1 MKRFFAFVLALMLC
15 VSLLSVTASAAESAA
30 LGLSSAQTEAGNTVT
45 LYVSI
50 NAPAIGGIDIGYTY
64 DNSILELVEFA
75 AVSGGWTVGTH
86 AIWECGSTTNSALSG
101 TILSLTFKVKD
112 SAQVGDTANVSVY
125 ASGYKWNED
134 GMSYEALAISGAT
147 GTVTVAC
154 NHVWNA
160 GEVTK
165 APTCTEAGIKTYTCT
180 KCGETKTE
188 ALPAAH
194 SWKNTWS
201 YNTEKHW
208 HECSVCGAIKDEDIH
223 HMDVIADQI
232 PTEEE
237 DGWLLWGCHECDYEW
252 REVWEYGEEPK
263 VGDIRPM
270 ILMTITGVV
279 ATLAAAAFVFKRKN
293 VI

>member
-1 MKRFFAFVLALMLC
+1 MKRLFAIVLALMLC
-15 VSLLSVTASAAESAA
+15 VSLLSVTATAAEAS
-30 LGLSSAQTEAGNTVT
+30 LGLTSASGEAGDTVSVT
-45 LYVSI
+45 LYASSASLGGMDVSF
-50 NAPAIGGIDIGYTY
+50 TY
-64 DNSILELVEFA
+64 DSSILELVGFTGGGA
-75 AVSGGWTVGTH
+75 GWTVGSH
-86 AIWECGSTTNSALSG
+86 AIWYSGGLYNSAMSG
-101 TILSLTFKVKD
+101 SFTLTFKIKD
-112 SAQVGDTANVSVY
+112 SAQNGDVATVS
-125 ASGYKWNED
+125 ASGVGFTWNED
-134 GMSYEALAISGAT
+134 GLTYEEVYAGGN

-154 NHVWNA
+154 NHAWNA
-160 GEVTK
+160 GEITTP
-165 APTCTEAGIKTYTCT
+165 ATCTENGVKTYTCT

-188 ALPAAH
+188 VIPAAH
-194 SWKNTWS
+194 SWKNIWS

-270 ILMTITGVV
+270 ILMTIAGVV
-279 ATLAAAAFVFKRKN
+279 ATLAAVAFVFKRKN

>member
-86 AIWECGSTTNSALSG
+86 AIWECGSTTNGALSG
-101 TILSLTFKVKD
+101 TNLSLTFKVKD

-134 GMSYEALAISGAT
+134 GMSYEALAISGAA
-147 GTVTVAC
+147 GTVAVAC
-154 NHVWNA
+154 NHAWNA
-160 GEVTK
+160 GVVTTP
-165 APTCTEAGIKTYTCT
+165 ATCTENGVKTYTCT

-188 ALPAAH
+188 VIPAAH
-194 SWKNTWS
+194 KWSEAWS
-201 YNTEKHW
+201 YDHVNHW
-208 HECSVCGAIKDEDIH
+208 HECSACDAIKDEAPHTMLLIY
-223 HMDVIADQI
+223 AEA
-232 PTEEE
+232 PTKEQ
-237 DGWLLWGCHECDYEW
+237 DGYNLYDCESCDYQF
-252 REVWEYGEEPK
+252 RDVWPWGEEPK

-270 ILMTITGVV
+270 MLLGVV
-279 ATLAAAAFVFKRKN
+279 GVLSVLAAASYVFKRKN